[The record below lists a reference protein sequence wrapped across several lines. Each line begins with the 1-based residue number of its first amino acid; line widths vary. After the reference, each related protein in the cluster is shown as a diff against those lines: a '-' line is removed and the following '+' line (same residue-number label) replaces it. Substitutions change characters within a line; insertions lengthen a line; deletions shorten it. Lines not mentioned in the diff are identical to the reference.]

1 MLHGNKSELF
11 FYGESSDNI
20 LSIWYKYQR
29 IHFFRI
35 PMTILSMIVATAD
48 NNIIGK
54 DNDMPWHLPADL
66 AYFKKVTLG
75 KPIIMGRKTYESIGR
90 PLPGRRNIVISRDE
104 NYVPIGDAAKS
115 VDVVTSVEQALALVD
130 GSSEG
135 DAVEE
140 IMVIGGGA
148 IYKHCLPNADRLY
161 VTHIKAAI
169 DGDTQFPNYDD
180 GCWQK
185 ISSELRASDENN
197 AYDLDFCV
205 YERIKN

>member
-1 MLHGNKSELF
+1 
-11 FYGESSDNI
+11 
-20 LSIWYKYQR
+20 
-29 IHFFRI
+29 
-35 PMTILSMIVATAD
+35 MTILSMIVATAD

-54 DNDMPWHLPADL
+54 DNTMPWHLPADL

-104 NYVPIGDAAKS
+104 NYTPQGKGAEGI
-115 VDVVTSVEQALALVD
+115 DVVTSVEQALALVNGSD
-130 GSSEG
+130 GS

-148 IYKHCLPNADRLY
+148 IYKHSLPNADRLY
-161 VTHIKAAI
+161 VTHIKASI
-169 DGDTQFPNYDD
+169 DGDTQFPSYDD
-180 GCWQK
+180 GCWRK
-185 ISSELRASDENN
+185 TASELRVSDDKN

-205 YERIKN
+205 YQRITSEE

>member
-1 MLHGNKSELF
+1 
-11 FYGESSDNI
+11 
-20 LSIWYKYQR
+20 
-29 IHFFRI
+29 
-35 PMTILSMIVATAD
+35 MTILSMIVATAD

-104 NYVPIGDAAKS
+104 TYIPKGKGADEG

-130 GSSEG
+130 GSNGNE
-135 DAVEE
+135 AVEE

-148 IYKHCLPNADRLY
+148 IYKHCLSNADRLY
-161 VTHIKAAI
+161 ITHIKASI
-169 DGDTQFPNYDD
+169 DGDTQFPCYED
-180 GCWQK
+180 GSWQK
-185 ISSELRASDENN
+185 ISSELRPSDEKNI
-197 AYDLDFCV
+197 YDLDFCIYQRAV
-205 YERIKN
+205 NAS

>member
-1 MLHGNKSELF
+1 
-11 FYGESSDNI
+11 
-20 LSIWYKYQR
+20 
-29 IHFFRI
+29 
-35 PMTILSMIVATAD
+35 MTILSMIVATAD

-90 PLPGRRNIVISRDE
+90 PLPGRRNIVISRDK
-104 NYVPIGDAAKS
+104 NYTPQGKGADG
-115 VDVVTSVEQALALVD
+115 VDVVTSVEQALALVS
-130 GSSEG
+130 GGE
-135 DAVEE
+135 AVTEV
-140 IMVIGGGA
+140 MVIGGGA

-169 DGDTQFPNYDD
+169 EGDTQFPNYDD
-180 GCWQK
+180 GSWQK
-185 ISSELRASDENN
+185 ISSELRKNDEKN

-205 YERIKN
+205 YHRVVNEG